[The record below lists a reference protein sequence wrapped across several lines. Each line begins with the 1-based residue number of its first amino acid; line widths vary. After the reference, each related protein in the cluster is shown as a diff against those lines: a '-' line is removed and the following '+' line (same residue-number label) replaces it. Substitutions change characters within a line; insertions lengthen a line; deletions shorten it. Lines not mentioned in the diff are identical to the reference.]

1 MLAIGPLGIGPF
13 ELVLILAVVVIIFG
27 VGRLPEIGGA
37 VGKSIREFRKSAREA
52 DEEGRRELSEP
63 EPRSDVAPPAAK
75 APSAAGSTVA
85 CPRCGTS
92 NAAGTKFCSECGA
105 SLQVRVNCS
114 QCGAS
119 NAAGAKFCSECGA
132 SLQAPVN

>member
-52 DEEGRRELSEP
+52 EEEDRHQLSEP
-63 EPRSDVAPPAAK
+63 EPRSDVAPPVAK
-75 APSAAGSTVA
+75 APAGSAVA
-85 CPRCGTS
+85 CSRCGTP

-105 SLQVRVNCS
+105 SLRSTVDCP

-119 NAAGAKFCSECGA
+119 NAASAKFCSECGT
-132 SLQAPVN
+132 SLQARVNS

>member
-27 VGRLPEIGGA
+27 VGRLPEVGGA
-37 VGKSIREFRKSAREA
+37 IGKSIREFRKSAREPE
-52 DEEGRRELSEP
+52 DRHQLSEP
-63 EPRSDVAPPAAK
+63 EARSEVEPPAAK
-75 APSAAGSTVA
+75 ASPAAPSAAK
-85 CPRCGTS
+85 CPQCGAS

-105 SLQVRVNCS
+105 PLRSTVDCP

-119 NAAGAKFCSECGA
+119 NAADAKFCSECGT
-132 SLQAPVN
+132 SLQARVN